1 MSKMSNEGQELI
13 LLLIMGL
20 IIFKLMSTDSVY
32 STNGHIDSHKVNS
45 IVQEFKY
52 KHTDEIE
59 EIKQF
64 IKTIHLRIHFRIQF
78 FIIFI

>member
-32 STNGHIDSHKVNS
+32 STGGRIDSSKVSN
-45 IVQEFKY
+45 IVEEFQY
-52 KHTDEIE
+52 KHLDEIQA
-59 EIKQF
+59 IRDL
-64 IKTIHLRIHFRIQF
+64 IGGW
-78 FIIFI
+78 

>member
-32 STNGHIDSHKVNS
+32 STNGHLDSNKISN
-45 IVQEFKY
+45 IIQEFEH
-52 KHTDEIE
+52 KHSDD
-59 EIKQF
+59 
-64 IKTIHLRIHFRIQF
+64 IQA
-78 FIIFI
+78 IRDLIGGW

>member
-32 STNGHIDSHKVNS
+32 STNGHLDSNKISN
-45 IVQEFKY
+45 IIQEFEY
-52 KHTDEIE
+52 KHSDD
-59 EIKQF
+59 
-64 IKTIHLRIHFRIQF
+64 IQA
-78 FIIFI
+78 IRDLIGRGW